1 MAIDTYNTQKHHFE
15 DVENHPFQLEG
26 FGNLGNLLHARKLM
40 ERYEPTLPPCPFCG
54 GPSVLRGRWAYCDP
68 GVQAACPE
76 CGCSTKLYVSSVHA
90 LNLVTKQQDT
100 IESAILKAVTDWSR
114 RTPIRERI
122 AEQ

>member
-76 CGCSTKLYVSSVHA
+76 CGCSTRLYVSSVHA

-114 RTPIRERI
+114 RAPIRERI

>member
-1 MAIDTYNTQKHHFE
+1 MAIDTYNTQKHH
-15 DVENHPFQLEG
+15 LEG
-26 FGNLGNLLHARKLM
+26 FGNLGNLLHARRLM

-76 CGCSTKLYVSSVHA
+76 CGCSTRLYVSSVHA